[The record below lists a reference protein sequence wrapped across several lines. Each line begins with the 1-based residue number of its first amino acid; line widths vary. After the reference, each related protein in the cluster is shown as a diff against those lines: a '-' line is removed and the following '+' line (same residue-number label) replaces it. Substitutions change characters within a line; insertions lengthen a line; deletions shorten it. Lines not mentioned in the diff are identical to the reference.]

1 MGHVEDVPTGVT
13 SICNDNYEPD
23 RCGAALPGLTPT
35 PAPTAATAPSATRP
49 SKPKPT
55 PRRAMRQVIKY
66 SGKLKETLV
75 HEVQGLRPSSKHR
88 EKSPLVARTSSDAA
102 ATAAQPRRSREE
114 LRQLWKK
121 AINQQVLL
129 NRMEREN
136 ERITERVRSGE
147 RVMYAEMPPCAGD
160 VKSEWRQLLDSW
172 RAGRKVHVDDLQELV
187 FRGVPIRLRPEVWQ
201 LLVFHHRLHHPAPS
215 VSHVDN
221 YDTSYLQLIRQLTS
235 FQREILTD
243 LGRTFPQHPYFR
255 SPFGSGQ
262 LELFNVLKAVS
273 LLDPELG
280 YCQGLGFIAGIL
292 LLHAPEEESYEL
304 LKHMLFP
311 LELRKQF
318 MPDMSPL
325 QIQMYQF
332 SRLVHDHHSDLY
344 AHLEKYEVSPMLY
357 ATPWFLTLFSSQY
370 PIGFSARVFDLIL
383 LLGLEAVFKV
393 SLALLDIHQEQLKN
407 LTGMEDIMEYIKTE
421 MPRLSQTSAQQV
433 FRKAVELDIS
443 RQLLS
448 YEVEYHVLQE
458 EVLASPSHA
467 DSDLNKLGAMNQ
479 NLKRQVM
486 ELLHQLQTSSDQI
499 KTLTERNKTLES
511 RVSQLSSERSD
522 LVTFV
527 RYLSLHT
534 PDRLEVPAP
543 FRRFLDDGAA
553 SEPAGDARDPLNC
566 ALFEA
571 GPSRPRRERAL
582 SRSKTVDC
590 E

>member
-1 MGHVEDVPTGVT
+1 MGDDGDVGAGVT
-13 SICNDNYEPD
+13 SVANANYAPD
-23 RCGAALPGLTPT
+23 CRRP
-35 PAPTAATAPSATRP
+35 ATAPPRART
-49 SKPKPT
+49 T
-55 PRRAMRQVIKY
+55 PRRALRQVIKF
-66 SGKLKETLV
+66 SGRLKETLA
-75 HEVQGLRPSSKHR
+75 HEVQGLRQTTRHR
-88 EKSPLVARTSSDAA
+88 EKSPLVARAGP
-102 ATAAQPRRSREE
+102 AQHAGARPRTSREE
-114 LRQLWKK
+114 LRQLWRK
-121 AINQQVLL
+121 AIHQQVLL

-136 ERITERVRSGE
+136 ARITERVRSGE
-147 RVMYAEMPPCAGD
+147 RVMYAEMPPCAAD
-160 VKSEWRQLLDSW
+160 VKTGWRQMIDGW
-172 RAGRKVHVDDLQELV
+172 RSGARVHADDLEELV
-187 FRGVPIRLRPEVWQ
+187 FRGVSIRSRADVWQ
-201 LLVFHHRLHHPAPS
+201 LLVYHHRLHHSPPS
-215 VSHVDN
+215 VEHVDN
-221 YDTSYLQLIRQLTS
+221 YDASYLQLIKQLTS

-243 LGRTFPQHPYFR
+243 LGRTFPHHPYFR

-292 LLHAPEEESYEL
+292 LLHMPEQESYEL
-304 LKHMLFP
+304 LKHMLFA

-332 SRLVHDHHSDLY
+332 SRLVHDHHSELY
-344 AHLEKYEVSPMLY
+344 DHLERYEVSPMLY

-370 PIGFSARVFDLIL
+370 PIGFAARVFDLIL

-393 SLALLDIHQEQLKN
+393 SLALLDVHQEELKK
-407 LTGMEDIMEYIKTE
+407 LQGMEDIMEYIKTE
-421 MPRLSQTSAQQV
+421 MPQLGQASAQQV
-433 FRKAVELDIS
+433 FKKAVELDIG

-486 ELLHQLQTSSDQI
+486 DLLQQLQTSNDQV
-499 KTLTERNKTLES
+499 KSLTERNKALES
-511 RVSQLSSERSD
+511 RAAQLEAQRSD

-534 PDRLEVPAP
+534 PDRLAIPQP
-543 FRRFLDDGAA
+543 FQRYLADQA
-553 SEPAGDARDPLNC
+553 EPAGSVARDPLNC
-566 ALFEA
+566 AVFEP
-571 GPSRPRRERAL
+571 GPAARPRRDRPL
-582 SRSKTVDC
+582 PRSSSVDC
-590 E
+590 D